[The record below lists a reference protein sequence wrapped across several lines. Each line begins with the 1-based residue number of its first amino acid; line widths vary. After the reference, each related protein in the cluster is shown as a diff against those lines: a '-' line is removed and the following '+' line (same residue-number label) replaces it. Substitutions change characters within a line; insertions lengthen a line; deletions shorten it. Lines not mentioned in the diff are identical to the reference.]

1 MALSSATSTTARAEQ
16 KPNYS
21 FHETGALAATALLSE
36 GLLMSSPM
44 DLFDSAT
51 NFYIRLVFDAQSAL
65 INFKFFLNFNFM
77 EFF

>member
-1 MALSSATSTTARAEQ
+1 MAPSSATSMTARAERKQ
-16 KPNYS
+16 NYS
-21 FHETGALAATALLSE
+21 FHQTGALAATALYSE

-51 NFYIRLVFDAQSAL
+51 NVYIRLVFDAYSAL
-65 INFKFFLNFNFM
+65 IKFKIFLNFNFM